1 MMKSADMN
9 RGLKMIK
16 KLFLGT
22 LLILFVNLLVSW
34 VFMTAAKGGGTILQQ
49 ELDASGNGYT
59 VMQVSGTY
67 YEMGYAHGY
76 LLGDKID
83 REIQKLKSYIGSTYD
98 DIRSR
103 ISNTYFPPDM
113 RDEINGIVAG
123 IQYAVGKTIP
133 PEDIMMLNT
142 IGDWSY
148 ATPNCRSHSCW
159 GSYVNSPVKSL
170 STRRLDFSSSQFYNY
185 LGSQNIVLCA
195 YKPSDSGKTNW
206 VNLSFPGMIVAITSV
221 NEFGTSVSI
230 HDSPDTGDTSHL
242 TDITRSAAS
251 RYMMTIDNLP
261 ESISQQ
267 TDFVYNA
274 LQGYV
279 PWTGSFLN
287 YYAPMGHAGVIS
299 CSPGDGFYNLRRP
312 QTSYFGGEVI
322 VTSNEFTN
330 GQSAPSDASFFTNY
344 YNGSKPKSLSDHW
357 GLLDTVD
364 LVAGAHQLSVEYRDR
379 ADMTIWFRGRLIGT
393 ATTPIIRLEWSELFE
408 DIVISNY
415 PPVLDPIGAKTLT
428 EEGLLEFIITA
439 SDPDSGDILTYS
451 ADNLPPGASFDS
463 ETQLFSW
470 TLVYGDA
477 GNYTV
482 TFTVTDNGTPTQ
494 TDSEEVTITV
504 NPSSPIT
511 TLELK
516 GTTDTED
523 TAFGTGSYSLLNYG
537 GSADI
542 FAVGNYGGVI
552 ARGLI
557 WWDFSSILPGSTI
570 VTAQMSLYSDSS
582 YGGSITIDAH
592 RLLKPWV
599 EGTLDGQDRQ
609 LDNPDSACWPEY
621 GYGEEWEAPGA
632 NGATDRDAAVI
643 NWANGNGTGWYSWDI
658 RAAVQSWVDGE
669 WVNDGL
675 ILKANNESIENM
687 KYFVPSEGQSETLRP
702 TLVIEYAVPA
712 PTVVITT
719 PVEGATFIEPAE
731 ITITADASVPGGTV
745 EEVSFYANGTT
756 LIGVDSTSPYSVT
769 WSGILEGTYSLTAIA
784 MDSLDELRTS
794 NPVAITVYKEE
805 CSIDDDCDDGVF
817 CNGAETCVSGACQA
831 GNDPCPGNYCSEDT
845 DTCYECEQNSDCDDG
860 IFCNG
865 LESCVDGVCQSGFP
879 VDCDDGIACTT
890 DSCNEFSGSCDH
902 ITNDGDCD
910 DGIFCNG
917 VETCSDTLGCQAG
930 SDPCPGNYCSEDTD
944 TCYECEQ
951 NSECDDGLF
960 CNGEETCV
968 SGACQSGSDP
978 CDSSQYCNENTDICE
993 DVECSSDEH
1002 CNDGNDCTI
1011 DTCVDG
1017 VCRNECG
1024 STVSSYPY
1032 TEGFEA
1038 GWGDW
1043 FNLLDDDLDWT
1054 RTSGSTPSRNTG
1066 PSGAHSGSYYI
1077 YTEASS
1083 PNYPN
1088 KIALLES
1095 PCFDLSNTNDAQ
1107 LTFWYHMYGTSMGTL
1122 NVEVSEDCQNWT
1134 NVWSLSGNQ
1143 GNTWYQTNVD
1153 LTPYVGKTI
1162 TIRFTGVT
1170 GSSYRGD
1177 MSIDDIEVIVTAAN
1191 PCTVDSECDDG
1202 VFCNGAET
1210 CVSGTCQAGN
1220 DPCPG
1225 QTCDENNDE
1234 CIAGPQ
1240 AQLESGLKTVGGD
1253 HVTVYLANT
1262 YVSPV
1267 VVCSVQY
1274 NNNSTPVVARV
1285 TNVTPT
1291 SFEVYLQ
1298 NPSDGAVLPENVSYI
1313 VVEEGVWT
1321 IDGVNIEAQTYLSTV
1336 TDENNSW
1343 VGEAQ
1348 SYGQSYTNPVV
1359 IGQVMSN
1366 NDPDWSVFWCQG
1378 SSRTAPPSGSALRT
1392 GKTVCEDTDVTRVDE
1407 TIGFIVI
1414 EAGHGTIGGVE
1425 FEALVG
1431 VDTIRGV
1438 TDSPPYSYS
1447 FSNSFVSAPQ
1457 IAVTTLAG
1465 MDGGNGGWAYG
1476 HGANQATTTNLYLS
1490 IDEDQVNDSERN
1502 HTTEQ
1507 VGYMVFETAAVYP

>member
-1 MMKSADMN
+1 MKSTDMN

-22 LLILFVNLLVSW
+22 LLILFANLLVSG
-34 VFMTAAKGGGTILQQ
+34 VFITAAKGDPINGTILQQ
-49 ELDASGNGYT
+49 QLDNDNGYT
-59 VMQVSGTY
+59 VMKVWGTY

-76 LLGDKID
+76 LLGDQID
-83 REIQKLKSYIGSTYD
+83 KEIQRLKSYIGNTYD
-98 DIRSR
+98 DVKSR

-142 IGDWSY
+142 IADWAY

-159 GSYVNSPVKSL
+159 GSYVNSNVKAL
-170 STRRLDFSSSQFYNY
+170 STRRLDYSELYDQ
-185 LGSQNIVLCA
+185 LGFLNNVLCA
-195 YKPSDSGKTNW
+195 YKPSDSGKTRW
-206 VNLSFPGMIVAITSV
+206 VNLSFPGMIVSITSV
-221 NEFGTSVSI
+221 NEFGTIVSI
-230 HDSPDTGDTSHL
+230 HDSPDSGETNPL

-287 YYAPMGHAGVIS
+287 YYAPMGQAGVIS
-299 CSPGDGFYNLRRP
+299 CSPGEGFFNLRRP

-330 GQSAPSDASFFTNY
+330 GQSAPNDATFFNNY

-357 GLLDTVD
+357 GLLDSVD
-364 LVAGAHQLSVEYRDR
+364 HLVGAHQLSVEYRDR

-393 ATTPIIRLEWSELFE
+393 ATTPIIKLEWNELFD
-408 DIVISNY
+408 DILNY
-415 PPVLDPIGAKTLT
+415 PPVLDPIGAKTVT
-428 EEGLLEFIITA
+428 EEELLEFIITA

-451 ADNLPPGASFDS
+451 ADNLPPGASFDA

-470 TLVYGDA
+470 TPIYGDA

-482 TFTVTDNGTPTQ
+482 TFTVTDNGTPPRS
-494 TDSEEVTITV
+494 DSEEVTITV
-504 NPSSPIT
+504 NPTSPIT

-516 GTTDTED
+516 GTIDTED

-542 FAVGNYGGVI
+542 FAVGNVNGVI

-557 WWDFSSILPGSTI
+557 RWDLSSIPPGSTI

-582 YGGSITIDAH
+582 YGGSITIDTH
-592 RLLKPWV
+592 RLLRPWV
-599 EGTLDGQDRQ
+599 EGTLDGQNRQ
-609 LDNPDSACWPEY
+609 LDNPDSACWTEY
-621 GYGEEWEAPGA
+621 GYGEEWDSPGA
-632 NGATDRDAAVI
+632 NGAADREAEVI
-643 NWANGNGTGWYSWDI
+643 STTNGNGTGWYFWDFK
-658 RAAVQSWVDGE
+658 AVVQSWVDGE

-756 LIGVDSTSPYSVT
+756 LIGVDSTNPYSVT

-784 MDSLDELRTS
+784 SDSLDELRTS

-845 DTCYECEQNSDCDDG
+845 D
-860 IFCNG
+860 I
-865 LESCVDGVCQSGFP
+865 
-879 VDCDDGIACTT
+879 
-890 DSCNEFSGSCDH
+890 
-902 ITNDGDCD
+902 
-910 DGIFCNG
+910 
-917 VETCSDTLGCQAG
+917 
-930 SDPCPGNYCSEDTD
+930 
-944 TCYECEQ
+944 CYECEQ

-968 SGACQSGSDP
+968 SGSCRPGSDP
-978 CDSSQYCNENTDICE
+978 CDSSQYCNEDTDICK

-1024 STVSSYPY
+1024 STISSYPY
-1032 TEGFEA
+1032 TESFEA

-1043 FNLLDDDLDWT
+1043 LNLSGDDFDWT

-1066 PSGAHSGSYYI
+1066 PPGAHSGSYYI

-1088 KIALLES
+1088 RTALFES
-1095 PCFDLSNTNDAQ
+1095 PCFDLSNTKDAQ

-1122 NVEVSEDCQNWT
+1122 SVEVSEDCQNWT

-1170 GSSYRGD
+1170 GSSYQGD
-1177 MSIDDIEVIVTAAN
+1177 MSIDDIEVTVTVAN
-1191 PCTVDSECDDG
+1191 PCTGDQECDDG

-1225 QTCDENNDE
+1225 QTCNENNDE

-1291 SFEVYLQ
+1291 SFDVYLQ
-1298 NPSDGAVLPENVSYI
+1298 NPSDGAVLAENVSYI

-1378 SSRTAPPSGSALRT
+1378 SSRTAPASGSALRT
-1392 GKTVCEDTDVTRVDE
+1392 CKTVCEDTDVTRVDE

-1431 VDTIRGV
+1431 SDTIRGV
-1438 TDSPPYSYS
+1438 TNSPPYTYS

-1457 IAVTTLAG
+1457 IAVTTMAG
-1465 MDGGNGGWAYG
+1465 MDGGNGGWAYV
-1476 HGANQATTTNLYLS
+1476 H
-1490 IDEDQVNDSERN
+1490 
-1502 HTTEQ
+1502 
-1507 VGYMVFETAAVYP
+1507 